1 MHFSYKNGPDY
12 VFAFSCLSKSAI
24 IGSGINFREVIR
36 MKKLHYGWIVCISAM
51 LLIFVTMGSVS
62 NGFSVYLPYIM
73 EKNGFTYSQTSTLVT
88 LRCLFAFV
96 SMLFIGAYYRKF
108 SIRTGA
114 AIAVLTAALV
124 FLIYGF
130 SSSYFMFCVGSSLSG
145 FSYGT
150 GSMIPISIL
159 LNRWFSTNKAL
170 AISIASAGSGLGPI
184 VLSPLVTLLVETYS
198 LRFAFFAETV
208 GILVLALIIILLMR
222 NDPSDMGLQPLG
234 IEKNNIKD
242 KIPSADALKEE
253 KEKTPES
260 IDSEDHYMPSRKVWL
275 LICSVCLFMG
285 AVSNP
290 GFSHLSVHFKTE
302 GFSAVNVAT
311 ILTIAGIMLVGAKLV
326 FGWVTDRTGGLKS
339 GILFLGILLAGHIL
353 CCMAFTGSVPLAYL
367 SSFTLGLGYPVC
379 TIGISIWAGDMS
391 SPSGYPTVVRRMQ
404 VTYAGGSF
412 VFAIVPGLLADTFGN
427 YIPAYMVFSALLV
440 VSIVLLPIAYR
451 TSKKERTVI

>member
-1 MHFSYKNGPDY
+1 
-12 VFAFSCLSKSAI
+12 
-24 IGSGINFREVIR
+24 
-36 MKKLHYGWIVCISAM
+36 MKKLHYGWIVCFSAM

-73 EKNGFTYSQTSTLVT
+73 ENHGFTYSQTSTLVT

-96 SMLFIGAYYRKF
+96 SMLFVGAYYKRV
-108 SIRTGA
+108 SIRAGA
-114 AIAVLTAALV
+114 AIAVLSAALV

-130 SSSYFMFCVGSSLSG
+130 SSSYMMFCIGSSLSG

-184 VLSPLVTLLVETYS
+184 ILSPLVTLLVETHS
-198 LRFAFFAETV
+198 LRFAFFTETA
-208 GILVLALIIILLMR
+208 GIVVLALVIILLMR
-222 NDPSDMGLQPLG
+222 NDPSDMGLKPLG
-234 IEKNNIKD
+234 SEKIEVNK
-242 KIPSADALKEE
+242 KIPSAESLKEE
-253 KEKTPES
+253 KEAITVDK
-260 IDSEDHYMPSRKVWL
+260 EDYYMPSKKVWL

-302 GFSAVNVAT
+302 GFTAVNVAT
-311 ILTIAGIMLVGAKLV
+311 ILTIAGIMLVAAKLV

-339 GILFLGILLAGHIL
+339 GLIFLGILLVGHIL
-353 CCMAFTGSVPLAYL
+353 CCMAFTGSVPLACL
-367 SSFTLGLGYPVC
+367 TSFTLGLGYPVC

-391 SPSGYPTVVRRMQ
+391 SPTGYPTVVRRMQ

-412 VFAIVPGLLADTFGN
+412 VFAIVPGLLADHFGN

-440 VSIVLLPIAYR
+440 VSIILLPIAYR
-451 TSKKERTVI
+451 TSKKERSVI